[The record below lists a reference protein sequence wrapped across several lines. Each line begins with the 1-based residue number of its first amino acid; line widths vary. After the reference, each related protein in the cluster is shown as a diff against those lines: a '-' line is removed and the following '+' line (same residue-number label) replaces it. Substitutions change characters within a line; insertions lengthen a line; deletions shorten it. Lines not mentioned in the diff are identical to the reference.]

1 MFSTSLHMK
10 PQFDMWRARSFW
22 IRTCPCTRLRC
33 AGLVL
38 SKEQSSL
45 FKFLPFVPHH
55 LHRLCEV
62 GPKDVWTP
70 EQPFANLEN
79 LLSSS
84 ASQVV
89 MSVEFGW
96 AGKYDLV
103 SKNFCTRAELLNLF
117 KTNASHG
124 MHKRKGFDRVPGLE
138 LQWGNN
144 LWIDAIFWF
153 GPISFFFQLYSQWEI
168 EVPAATLAEVPGH
181 GSQQEVVR
189 FVSQCWQTQADRSPA
204 FCFALLDNI
213 FPAVVSCLV
222 GHGKS

>member
-1 MFSTSLHMK
+1 MPALSSAKSKAVSSSFFPLFLTTCTGFARLDPKMFGH
-10 PQFDMWRARSFW
+10 PNN
-22 IRTCPCTRLRC
+22 RLRTWRIC
-33 AGLVL
+33 YHRQHRKW
-38 SKEQSSL
+38 SCQWSL
-45 FKFLPFVPHH
+45 DELASMI
-55 LHRLCEV
+55 LC
-62 GPKDVWTP
+62 PKTFAP
-70 EQPFANLEN
+70 E
-79 LLSSS
+79 
-84 ASQVV
+84 
-89 MSVEFGW
+89 
-96 AGKYDLV
+96 
-103 SKNFCTRAELLNLF
+103 LNYSIYLRP
-117 KTNASHG
+117 
-124 MHKRKGFDRVPGLE
+124 MPPMECIREKGFDRVPGLE

-181 GSQQEVVR
+181 GSQQEGVR